1 MTAKLWR
8 ETTVRVL
15 SDKIGSQANTI
26 VDQALKECGV
36 PEDEI
41 TSAHFVDMV
50 RILYDKLPPEIDRRA
65 LCRSVTAGILAA
77 YGFPAGKR

>member
-1 MTAKLWR
+1 
-8 ETTVRVL
+8 
-15 SDKIGSQANTI
+15 
-26 VDQALKECGV
+26 
-36 PEDEI
+36 
-41 TSAHFVDMV
+41 MV